1 MLCLSPFFALS
12 AYLSY
17 KLIQEIDQKEK
28 MEAKRQLKAS
38 NKQKVTKKS
47 KNE

>member
-1 MLCLSPFFALS
+1 MILSPLFAIS

-17 KLIQEIDQKEK
+17 KLIQEIDKTEK
-28 MEAKRQLKAS
+28 GNKKKLIKDTNRLKIA
-38 NKQKVTKKS
+38 KKS